1 MSVLSHAHT
10 ARVLLRSIIKA
21 DGKYDKDLFTQ
32 DYINFMSV
40 SGSHNDSYAEVAIY
54 NQFMNVGFY

>member
-1 MSVLSHAHT
+1 M
-10 ARVLLRSIIKA
+10 LLRSIIKA